1 MPQLGELNL
10 RLLCSR
16 KVILI
21 CGALSIFGTFHI
33 YTLVLDAPSMDE
45 ERMSATCR
53 EKYLKMPRKKA
64 PTHILDSDLVKVREK
79 LYWKRSKRVKEVCDR
94 YEDARKG
101 FNPYEGEFFIYD
113 IKNRLA
119 WCKTLKASHFCTQP
133 VCRMINK

>member
-64 PTHILDSDLVKVREK
+64 PTHILDSDLVE
-79 LYWKRSKRVKEVCDR
+79 SAQ
-94 YEDARKG
+94 DADVDLSNLFSFPLIAPFYG
-101 FNPYEGEFFIYD
+101 
-113 IKNRLA
+113 
-119 WCKTLKASHFCTQP
+119 SHC
-133 VCRMINK
+133 